1 MEEITDYK
9 LVLDTAV
16 LAGQIMLQ
24 NGAEIHR
31 VEDTIYRILK
41 VSNLKTAE
49 AYVTPTGLIVTLDDP
64 GVDSMT
70 VVKRIETRGTN
81 LSKIAEVNSI
91 SRQFCS
97 GSISLKEAFHRLKYM
112 KLNSY
117 AAWQKYVSQ
126 VLVAA
131 SFAILLGGSFRD
143 AVGAGVAGICMGT
156 VMFFCRKIDL
166 NNFLQLLLDATV
178 ISLTAFAA
186 SHISWFHARMD
197 IVIIGGIMPIVPGA
211 ALTTAVR
218 DTLQGNYV
226 AGGAKAL
233 EAFVSAAAIAAGVAL
248 GMLLTGGVG

>member
-81 LSKIAEVNSI
+81 LSKIAEVNS
-91 SRQFCS
+91 

-143 AVGAGVAGICMGT
+143 AVGAGVAGICMGA

-248 GMLLTGGVG
+248 GMLLTGGV